1 MCDYSVGIAKENFAK
16 GEIKGI
22 EKGIE
27 KGQNLLVK
35 AIQLLREGKNDEYIL
50 KEGIDEHTLELAKA
64 CK

>member
-1 MCDYSVGIAKENFAK
+1 MCDYSVGIARENFAK
-16 GEIKGI
+16 GEI
-22 EKGIE
+22 KGIE

-50 KEGIDEHTLELAKA
+50 KVGIDEHTLELAKA